1 MHESLG
7 QSGARR
13 REKGL
18 GVIGLAVARAFS
30 GSLEPWKARKPSVA
44 AEWCVRGVEYP
55 QSGKMQEVGSFHLTL
70 INSPLK

>member
-1 MHESLG
+1 
-7 QSGARR
+7 
-13 REKGL
+13 
-18 GVIGLAVARAFS
+18 
-30 GSLEPWKARKPSVA
+30 VA